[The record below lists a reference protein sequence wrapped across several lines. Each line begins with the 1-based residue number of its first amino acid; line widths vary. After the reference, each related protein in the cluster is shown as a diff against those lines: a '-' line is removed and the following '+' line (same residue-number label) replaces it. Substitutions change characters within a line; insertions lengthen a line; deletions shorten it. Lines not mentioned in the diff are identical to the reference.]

1 METADLSCPWNLR
14 KKPRLI
20 ESSNNVIYLAIY
32 NGTKSYIQEYYGSE
46 GMREFIS
53 AQDMYIYIYV
63 YRDRMNN
70 SLLFWEKLVRLIIFQ
85 DDIYFLARTPDLPTV
100 CIDSLTLTFA
110 AKYLETHLST
120 HKDSF

>member
-1 METADLSCPWNLR
+1 MEQRAIFRNTMD
-14 KKPRLI
+14 PRVC
-20 ESSNNVIYLAIY
+20 ESSSRLKIC
-32 NGTKSYIQEYYGSE
+32 
-46 GMREFIS
+46 
-53 AQDMYIYIYV
+53 IYIYV